1 MVEMAVDPLDLDS
14 LMEEAGRGAPAG
26 PGVPVGTRIGH
37 LHLQVSD
44 VAQAVQFYHGLIG
57 FDITASFQG
66 AAFLSA
72 GGYHHHLGLNSW
84 SSRGA
89 PPAPA
94 DSTGLA
100 SFAIEVPGAEERDR
114 VAARLKAAG
123 ITTEGRGETI
133 MVRDPW
139 NIAVELV
146 AAPVEGV

>member
-1 MVEMAVDPLDLDS
+1 
-14 LMEEAGRGAPAG
+14 
-26 PGVPVGTRIGH
+26 

-44 VAQAVQFYHGLIG
+44 VGQAVQFYHGLIG

-72 GGYHHHLGLNSW
+72 GGYHHHLGLNNW

-100 SFAIEVPGAEERDR
+100 RFVVEVPGLEERDR
-114 VAARLKAAG
+114 VVTRLKGAG
-123 ITTEGRGETI
+123 IAIEGEGARVV
-133 MVRDPW
+133 VRDPW
-139 NIAVELV
+139 NIGVELI
-146 AAPVEGV
+146 AAPLQ

>member
-14 LMEEAGRGAPAG
+14 LLDEAGRGASAETRAPAG
-26 PGVPVGTRIGH
+26 TRVGH
-37 LHLQVSD
+37 MHLQVSD
-44 VAQAVQFYHGLIG
+44 VTQAVQFYHGLIG

-94 DSTGLA
+94 DSAGLA
-100 SFAIEVPGAEERDR
+100 SFAIEVPGLEERDR
-114 VAARLKAAG
+114 VVARLKAAG
-123 ITTEGRGETI
+123 TAIKGEGAR
-133 MVRDPW
+133 VVARDPS
-139 NIAVELV
+139 NIGVELV
-146 AAPVEGV
+146 AAPLQ